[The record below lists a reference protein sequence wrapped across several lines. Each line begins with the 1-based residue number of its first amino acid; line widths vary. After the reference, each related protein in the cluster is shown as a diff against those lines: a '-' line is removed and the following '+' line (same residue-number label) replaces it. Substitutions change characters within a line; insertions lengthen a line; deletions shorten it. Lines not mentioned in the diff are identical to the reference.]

1 MKHLSSDETKEFW
14 DGLRRRKL
22 LAPKCRRCDEVFFPP
37 RSHCPCCLSREKD
50 WVELS
55 GEGTLYSWTEIKIGD
70 EPLVLGV
77 VELAEGIGR
86 MVSKINAEPED
97 LTIGMALR
105 IAYEDAN
112 ALTLFVWMPTQTFK

>member
-1 MKHLSSDETKEFW
+1 M
-14 DGLRRRKL
+14 
-22 LAPKCRRCDEVFFPP
+22 
-37 RSHCPCCLSREKD
+37 
-50 WVELS
+50 ELS

-97 LTIGMALR
+97 LTMGMALR